1 MALGKGV
8 IPARFKRESID
19 RDPRLKH
26 SGMTWVRGGTLK
38 MLIPIWLPLVFFLIA
53 LIYSMMGFGGGS
65 SYLAFLV
72 LAGLNHQ
79 EIPPVALVCN
89 LIVTLGGVWYFHR
102 GGHLRIEK
110 ILPFVIFSIPMAY
123 LGGRIMIGK
132 ELFSF
137 LLGLSLFVV
146 GLRMLLPDKLFE
158 HSKPVSTRKV
168 WAVGLPLGG
177 VLGFLS
183 GLVGIGGGIFLS
195 PLLLLLRWVGVK
207 EAAAAASLFI
217 AVNSLAGLVGQLE
230 KGTFD
235 FTLILPLGLAVLIG
249 GQIGSRIG
257 SYYLPKL
264 RLQQMTAGL
273 ILYVS
278 LRLLW
283 GLV

>member
-1 MALGKGV
+1 MD
-8 IPARFKRESID
+8 IS
-19 RDPRLKH
+19 
-26 SGMTWVRGGTLK
+26 
-38 MLIPIWLPLVFFLIA
+38 IWLPVTFFLIA
-53 LIYSMMGFGGGS
+53 LVYSIMGFGGGS